1 MICQQCHA
9 PDVSAKDNGVLV
21 CWCGKDVCQGCVET
35 HAAGCEWYRN
45 QRVKPEKQI
54 KRVSLEKRSKRREKR
69 R

>member
-35 HAAGCEWYRN
+35 HAAGCEWY
-45 QRVKPEKQI
+45 QKQETKPEKRV
-54 KRVSLEKRSKRREKR
+54 KREPLARKKRREKR

>member
-35 HAAGCEWYRN
+35 HAAGCEWY
-45 QRVKPEKQI
+45 QKQETKPEKRV
-54 KRVSLEKRSKRREKR
+54 KRDPLTRSKRREKR